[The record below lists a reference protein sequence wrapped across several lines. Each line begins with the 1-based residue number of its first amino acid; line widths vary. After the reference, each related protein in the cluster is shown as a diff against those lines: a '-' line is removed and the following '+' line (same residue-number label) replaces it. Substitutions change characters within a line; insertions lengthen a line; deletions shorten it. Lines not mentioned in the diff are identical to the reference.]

1 MVLLFVV
8 AISAPLLF
16 GYIVVYIARCYTIV
30 LTQSSGGVDRVRW
43 PKETFHDWLGD
54 AWQVLFVLVA
64 LVSLTAILTAPL
76 ALAVTERWQAFAVGG
91 LAGLFVWIAFPIALC
106 SAHHPAL
113 LAALPQR
120 IGAMV
125 RVWSMTTPLAGAAG
139 FGVALTLLG
148 FMAGPYLVTI
158 MGPLAILIHARAWGR
173 FVWLALNE
181 RPRRR
186 RKSRRPAAAPEPEP
200 ETATAIRSAESAA
213 AARAVID
220 EGDYVLEASDFEPEP
235 GHLAEHYEI
244 QRERERWLRMRA
256 GEETVDP
263 LGRSKAP
270 KPWTALA
277 PSKIFGFLLDG
288 ETAAAAVVMGGG
300 LAIRRVRDLR
310 DDDQAAGHAAT
321 TAMGG

>member
-1 MVLLFVV
+1 MVLVFVG
-8 AISAPLLF
+8 AISVPLLF
-16 GYIVVYIARCYTIV
+16 GYIVVYIARCYTLV

-54 AWQVLFVLVA
+54 AWLVLLILVA
-64 LVSLTAILTAPL
+64 FVSLTAILTAPL

-91 LAGLFVWIAFPIALC
+91 LAGLFVWFAFPIALC

-113 LAALPQR
+113 LAALPLR
-120 IGAMV
+120 FGAMV
-125 RVWSMTTPLAGAAG
+125 RVWGMTTPLAGAAG

-148 FMAGPYLVTI
+148 YMAGPYLVTI

-173 FVWLALNE
+173 FVWLALND

-186 RKSRRPAAAPEPEP
+186 RKSSKSDFRPEP
-200 ETATAIRSAESAA
+200 ETAFRSAESAA

-220 EGDYVLEASDFEPEP
+220 EGDYVLEASDWAPEE
-235 GHLAEHYEI
+235 GHLAEQHEI
-244 QRERERWLRMRA
+244 DRERVRWNRLRA

-270 KPWTALA
+270 KAWTALA
-277 PSKIFGFLLDG
+277 PSKIFGILLDG
-288 ETAAAAVVMGGG
+288 ETAAATVCIGGG
-300 LAIRRVRDLR
+300 LALLSGFVLALR
-310 DDDQAAGHAAT
+310 LAIGP
-321 TAMGG
+321 